1 MTMAKIL
8 KGGMITRIL
17 KYGIMT
23 KSGGRT
29 TFLMKY
35 CYEPKDSFLGK
46 SRSICLQLARLQKC
60 SICLQLASLQKC
72 SGSNMGLTCG
82 CHVLAALEPL
92 DLKSTFIMVKR
103 KVVCES
109 PNNFIK
115 V

>member
-1 MTMAKIL
+1 MKPNRVGMTTAKIL
-8 KGGMITRIL
+8 KGGMMTRIL

-60 SICLQLASLQKC
+60 S
-72 SGSNMGLTCG
+72 GSNMGLTCG